1 MSGRFR
7 RPLRAVV
14 AAAVVLGLVTATATA
29 ATAETTSTGDTTTT
43 GDLHRAAQ
51 RWIDAGVPGVAVRV
65 DDGRRTTELVRQNS
79 WSRRDHRLRL
89 GDEYKMASNTKVVTG
104 TLVLQQVHEG
114 RLSLDDPANRWLP
127 RIPDG
132 ITVRML
138 LNQTSGLFDFLNDP
152 RLTPMLL
159 GRDSKHW
166 TPRELLALA
175 FDHPPLFPPGERW
188 NYSNTNYI
196 SVGLILEAVSGKRYA
211 DLVRERIIDRLGM
224 QHTYLSDPAG
234 FRGRHAHGYEPDA
247 EHLGPYL
254 PPGTPVGE
262 GFAGPRLHDHVQ
274 TEGVDVSASWA
285 AGGLIST
292 AEEWPKFLR
301 ALFDGRLLPAHLL
314 AEMKQAVPQGNGD
327 GYGLGLME
335 INTPCGTVWG
345 HSGGFP
351 GYRSHNYVDA
361 TGTRT
366 VTVLGT
372 TTFKLHA
379 PDAAA
384 GQEAMV
390 DAAVCELYGR

>member
-7 RPLRAVV
+7 RPLAAVL
-14 AAAVVLGLVTATATA
+14 AAALALSLVGTTATA
-29 ATAETTSTGDTTTT
+29 APSGSDVH
-43 GDLHRAAQ
+43 GAAQ
-51 RWIDAGVPGVAVRV
+51 RLVDAGAPGVAVRI
-65 DDGRRTTELVRQNS
+65 DDGRRTTELVRQNG

-89 GDEYKMASNTKVVTG
+89 GDEYKFASNTKVVTSV
-104 TLVLQQVHEG
+104 LVLQQVHEG
-114 RLSLDDPANRWLP
+114 RLSLDDPANKWLP

-152 RLTPMLL
+152 RLTPLLL
-159 GRDSKHW
+159 GRESKRW
-166 TPRELLALA
+166 TPADLLAVA
-175 FDHPPLFPPGERW
+175 FEHPPLFAPGERW
-188 NYSNTNYI
+188 NYSNTNYT
-196 SVGLILEAVSGKRYA
+196 SLGVVLEAVSGQSYA
-211 DLVRERIIDRLGM
+211 DLVRERIIEPLGM
-224 QHTYLSDPAG
+224 AHTYLSDGNG

-254 PPGTPVGE
+254 PPGTPAGD
-262 GFAGPRLHDHVQ
+262 GFAGPQLHEHVN
-274 TEGVDVSASWA
+274 TEGMDLSPAWA
-285 AGGLIST
+285 AGGLVST

-301 ALFDGRLLPAHLL
+301 ALFGGELLPAHLL

-366 VTVLGT
+366 VTVLAT
-372 TTFKLHA
+372 TMFKLYA
-379 PDAAA
+379 PEAAA
-384 GQEAMV
+384 AQKDV
-390 DAAVCELYGR
+390 VNAAVCRMYGR